1 MVPWCKAAEMVL
13 TGRTIDAQEAYRIG
27 LVNEVVPPE
36 EVMPKARK
44 WAKVISEAA
53 PLAVRAAKEAMVRGC
68 SLTLEEGLRLE
79 NSLEAYLMGTEDFI
93 EGITA
98 FTENPEETLFT
109 RENSFYM
116 KGGLWK
122 LSRLV

>member
-13 TGRTIDAQEAYRIG
+13 TGRLIDAQEAHRIG

-36 EVMPKARK
+36 EVMPKARE
-44 WAKVISEAA
+44 WAKAISETTA
-53 PLAVRAAKEAMVRGC
+53 PLAVRAAKEAMARGY

-79 NSLEAYLMGTEDFI
+79 NSLEAYLMSTEDFA

-98 FTENPEETLFT
+98 FAEKPRRTPVY
-109 RENSFYM
+109 RG
-116 KGGLWK
+116 K
-122 LSRLV
+122 